1 MIAEAEIEKAVNWL
15 RDNAPEAAQAKANR
29 VYLEEYRKTVKA
41 TLMAQVNDKPIGA
54 QEAYAYAHKHY
65 FDHLIALKE
74 AVRID
79 EEFRFLRE
87 AAQAKIEAWRTQ
99 SSNLRAEG
107 KALS

>member
-1 MIAEAEIEKAVNWL
+1 MISDAEIDKAVNWL

-29 VYLEEYRKTVKA
+29 VYLDEYRKTLKA
-41 TLMAQVNDKPIGA
+41 ELMAQVNDKALGA
-54 QEAYAYAHKHY
+54 QEVYAYAHPRY
-65 FDHLIALKE
+65 AAHLDAMKE

-79 EEFRFLRE
+79 AEFGFLRE

-107 KALS
+107 KAT